1 VATRIPV
8 ITYGPNGQHNAVL
21 VVWSGLLN
29 GDDGTPFEHA
39 DFGDRSVQFQGTPG
53 AAPSIS
59 LQGSNDASNYVIL
72 TDPQG
77 NVITKTAAGT
87 LETVEE
93 NTRYMRPIV
102 TAGDGTTNW
111 TVSMWGRRNR

>member
-1 VATRIPV
+1 MATRVPV
-8 ITYGPNGQHNAVL
+8 TTYGPNEQKNAVL

-53 AAPSIS
+53 ATPGIA
-59 LQGSNDASNYVIL
+59 LEGSNDGTNWVVL

-77 NVITKTAAGT
+77 NAITKTAAGT

-93 NTRYMRPIV
+93 NTRFTRPRV
-102 TAGDGTTNW
+102 TGGDGTTNW
-111 TVSMWGRRNR
+111 TVTLWGRRNR